1 MRPLMVSVPSVIIG
15 TSKMIPVL
23 HGMVASTPE
32 LLLNPGTI
40 PLGQMAG
47 LLQKNHPA
55 VASTTEAESIR
66 IVIC

>member
-1 MRPLMVSVPSVIIG
+1 MVRVPSVRTG

-32 LLLNPGTI
+32 LLLNPGTM

-47 LLQKNHPA
+47 LLQVNHPA
-55 VASTTEAESIR
+55 LASTTEAESIR
-66 IVIC
+66 IFVC